1 MANPKVSYIKMG
13 DTTLDIN
20 DAATAKIAETAN
32 TRSFILDRKV
42 NGYDQTIM
50 GVTQHYDGLVDYIDT
65 LQTDVAGMYKRTV
78 GGFDLSNVVMMGDS
92 YAAGANTTVPS
103 TDNWC
108 VQLAEL
114 LDITNYRYYSNGGG
128 GFISS
133 GAAGGNFTWMLSSS
147 GNVYKAET
155 KNADKV
161 TMVIIMGGI
170 NDGNIDV
177 DTMSSNV
184 ATAITAAKTLFPNAR
199 LLLSYNFFWRPYPI
213 GQSRG
218 IEVACND
225 AGVPFVDI
233 APWAM
238 ADSNEM
244 YTDNVH
250 PNSAGV
256 RRFTAM
262 LAAYIRGYRNNV
274 PHRKLITYNGINCRW
289 WVQGGELRMMIAGTA
304 TDTANDGRIIKGIPI
319 ASYTGEPLSMSGRG
333 YNDTGNQSYTLIKE
347 SDGTSSVAGYGGS
360 LTAGTYLHCNLS
372 FPWEMLC

>member
-1 MANPKVSYIKMG
+1 MANPKLSYIKMG

-20 DAATAKIAETAN
+20 DAATAKTASKN
-32 TRSFILDRKV
+32 STAIVSIRTALNGFDVDGKHSPGLKDKV
-42 NGYDQTIM
+42 SN
-50 GVTQHYDGLVDYIDT
+50 
-65 LQTDVAGMYKRTV
+65 LQADVAGMYKRVV
-78 GGFDLSNVVMMGDS
+78 GGFDLSNVVMIGDS
-92 YAAGANTTVPS
+92 YAAGANTTAPS

-108 VQLAEL
+108 VQLAKL

-128 GFISS
+128 GFITS
-133 GAAGGNFTWMLSSS
+133 GAAGGNFTYMLSSS
-147 GNVYKAET
+147 GNVYKSESKDA
-155 KNADKV
+155 AKV

-170 NDGNIDV
+170 NDGNV
-177 DTMSSNV
+177 SEGNMSSAVTN
-184 ATAITAAKTLFPNAR
+184 TITAAKQLFPNAR
-199 LLLSYNFFWRPYPI
+199 LLLSYNFFWKPYPI

-218 IEVACND
+218 IEMACND
-225 AGVPFVDI
+225 AGIPFVDI

-274 PHRKLITYNGINCRW
+274 PHRKLISYNGFNCRW

-304 TDTANDGRIIKGIPI
+304 TNTANDGRVIKGIPI

-333 YNDTGNQSYTLIKE
+333 YNDTGINAYTLIKE
-347 SDGTSSVAGYGGS
+347 SDGTSSIAVYGGQ
-360 LTAGTYLHCNLS
+360 LTSGTYLHCNLS

>member
-1 MANPKVSYIKMG
+1 MANPKLSYIKMG
-13 DTTLDIN
+13 GTTLDIN
-20 DAATAKIAETAN
+20 DAATAETVK
-32 TRSFILDRKV
+32 THDDQIRKLKSTVDGLDILGSHV
-42 NGYDQTIM
+42 P
-50 GVTQHYDGLVDYIDT
+50 GLVDKVAD
-65 LQTDVAGMYKRTV
+65 LQGDVAGMYKRIV
-78 GGFDLSNVVMMGDS
+78 GGFDLSNVVMIGDS
-92 YAAGANTTVPS
+92 YAAGANTTAPS

-108 VQLAEL
+108 VQLANL
-114 LDITNYRYYSNGGG
+114 LEITNYRYYSNGGG
-128 GFISS
+128 GFITS
-133 GAAGGNFTWMLSSS
+133 GAAGGNFTYMLSSS
-147 GNVYKAET
+147 GNVYKAEN
-155 KNADKV
+155 KDAAKV

-170 NDGNIDV
+170 NDGNV
-177 DTMSSNV
+177 AEGTMSSSV
-184 ATAITAAKTLFPNAR
+184 TTTITAAKQLFPNAR

-218 IEVACND
+218 IEMACND

-262 LAAYIRGYRNNV
+262 LAAYIRGYRNTV
-274 PHRKLITYNGINCRW
+274 PHRKLISYNGINCHW

-304 TDTANDGRIIKGIPI
+304 TNTANDGRVIKGIPI

-333 YNDTGNQSYTLIKE
+333 YNDTGNNAYTLIKE
-347 SDGTSSVAGYGGS
+347 SDGTSSVAVYGAE

>member
-1 MANPKVSYIKMG
+1 MANPKLSYIKMG

-20 DAATAKIAETAN
+20 DAATAAIASRNNTAIVSIKSTLN
-32 TRSFILDRKV
+32 GFDLDGKHIPGLRDKV
-42 NGYDQTIM
+42 TN
-50 GVTQHYDGLVDYIDT
+50 
-65 LQTDVAGMYKRTV
+65 LQDDVAGMHKRIV
-78 GGFDLSNVVMMGDS
+78 GGFDLSNVVMIGDS
-92 YAAGANTTVPS
+92 YAAGANTTAPS

-108 VQLAEL
+108 VQLANL
-114 LDITNYRYYSNGGG
+114 LEITNYRYYSNGGG
-128 GFISS
+128 GFITS
-133 GAAGGNFTWMLSSS
+133 GAAGGNFTYMLSSS
-147 GNVYKAET
+147 GNVYKAES
-155 KNADKV
+155 KDAANV

-170 NDGNIDV
+170 NDGNV
-177 DTMSSNV
+177 AESTMSSSV
-184 ATAITAAKTLFPNAR
+184 TTAITAAKQLFPNAR

-218 IEVACND
+218 IEMACND

-262 LAAYIRGYRNNV
+262 LAAYIRGYRNTV

-304 TDTANDGRIIKGIPI
+304 TNTANDGRVIKGIPI

-333 YNDTGNQSYTLIKE
+333 YNDTGNNAYTLIKE
-347 SDGTSSVAGYGGS
+347 SDGTSSIAVYGGQ

>member
-1 MANPKVSYIKMG
+1 MANPKLSYIKMG

-20 DAATAKIAETAN
+20 DAATAAIASKNDTDIVSIRLALN
-32 TRSFILDRKV
+32 GFDLDGKHV
-42 NGYDQTIM
+42 P
-50 GVTQHYDGLVDYIDT
+50 GLKDNVSD
-65 LQTDVAGMYKRTV
+65 LQDDVAGMYKRIV
-78 GGFDLSNVVMMGDS
+78 GGFDLSNVVMIGDS
-92 YAAGANTTVPS
+92 YAAGANTTAPS

-108 VQLAEL
+108 VQLANL
-114 LDITNYRYYSNGGG
+114 LEITNYRYYSNGGG
-128 GFISS
+128 FITS
-133 GAAGGNFTWMLSSS
+133 GAAGGNFTYMLSSS
-147 GNVYKAET
+147 GNVYKAES
-155 KNADKV
+155 KDAAKV

-170 NDGNIDV
+170 NDGNV
-177 DTMSSNV
+177 AEGTMQSSV
-184 ATAITAAKTLFPNAR
+184 ANTITAAKQLFPNAR
-199 LLLSYNFFWRPYPI
+199 MLLSYNFFWRPYPI

-218 IEVACND
+218 IELACND

-274 PHRKLITYNGINCRW
+274 PHRKLISYNGFNCRW

-304 TDTANDGRIIKGIPI
+304 TNTANDGRVIKGIPI

-333 YNDTGNQSYTLIKE
+333 YNDTGNNAYTLIKE
-347 SDGTSSVAGYGGS
+347 SDGTSSIAVYGGQ

>member
-1 MANPKVSYIKMG
+1 MANVSYIKMG
-13 DTTLDIN
+13 ETTLEVH
-20 DAATAKIAETAN
+20 DAATKEYATKLE
-32 TRSFILDRKV
+32 RKLNPLNSTV
-42 NGYDQTIM
+42 MGYDISI
-50 GVTQHYDGLVDYIDT
+50 GGITQHTDGLKDKVAD
-65 LQTDVAGMYKRTV
+65 LQDDVAGMYKRVV
-78 GGFDLSNVVMMGDS
+78 GGFDLSNVVMIGDS
-92 YAAGANTTVPS
+92 YAAGANTTAPS

-108 VQLAEL
+108 VQLAKL

-128 GFISS
+128 GFITS
-133 GAAGGNFTWMLSSS
+133 GAAGGNFTYMLSSS
-147 GNVYKAET
+147 GNVYKAES
-155 KNADKV
+155 KNAAKV

-170 NDGNIDV
+170 NDGNV
-177 DTMSSNV
+177 SEGNMSSAVTN
-184 ATAITAAKTLFPNAR
+184 TITAAKQLFPNAR

-218 IEVACND
+218 IEMACND

-262 LAAYIRGYRNNV
+262 LAAYIRGYRNTV
-274 PHRKLITYNGINCRW
+274 PHRKLISYNGFNCRW

-304 TDTANDGRIIKGIPI
+304 TNTANDGRVIKGIPI

-333 YNDTGNQSYTLIKE
+333 YNDTGNNAYTLIKE
-347 SDGTSSVAGYGGS
+347 SDGTSSIAVYGGQ